1 MSMSLIRTGWVRRR
15 ANRLVVDITYII
27 NEKSSLGERKCF
39 LSNRLG
45 NGKRRGNRLGV
56 TLIFGLI
63 GIRTFPENVLGTV
76 KKKTNFRIQILM
88 TFL

>member
-56 TLIFGLI
+56 TLGLI
-63 GIRTFPENVLGTV
+63 GIHTFPENVPRNCL
-76 KKKTNFRIQILM
+76 KKN
-88 TFL
+88 